1 MVRQVLSEESGG
13 GLLRVIASRVL
24 MALRELTEAEWQ
36 HSFVPVLRLAGPG
49 SSTPSGDADPRSR
62 EHAVG
67 DVKHVMVRSRDAAT
81 RYTMLYRRGIEF
93 CVLESVRICFLP
105 R

>member
-1 MVRQVLSEESGG
+1 
-13 GLLRVIASRVL
+13 
-24 MALRELTEAEWQ
+24 MALRELTDAEWQ

-67 DVKHVMVRSRDAAT
+67 DVKHVMVRSRDAAA
-81 RYTMLYRRGIEF
+81 RYTILYRSGFDF
-93 CVLESVRICFLP
+93 CVLGICTYMFSSKRQATRTSSLLLTISLY
-105 R
+105 